1 MRTWIAKLSFRL
13 PAIISG
19 CSVVAALFVGA
30 LAYWVS
36 STDLEEQA
44 EERLSAL
51 ASARAEDL
59 SHYLDS
65 IVQDLQVTAA
75 SPFVKSALAD
85 FKEGWA
91 SQEGDATASLQ
102 KAYIH
107 DNPHPTGQKDA
118 LMRAGDT
125 AYDEAHE
132 QYHPWFS
139 KMLKTR
145 GYYDIFLFAEDGS
158 LVYTVFKELD
168 YATNL
173 TTGKYKD
180 TDLGNAF
187 RAALNGGRD
196 EVRFFDFKP
205 YAPSADAPASFIAT
219 PVFEGGKR
227 VGVLAFQ
234 MPIDNINSVMSSAA
248 GLGETGEAI
257 LVGADKLFR
266 NDSSKTPGQNDILTA
281 SLDSS
286 LVDQALGGKPASGN
300 LEGFR
305 DTDYLAAAVPLTFFG
320 ANLAVVTVEAR
331 DEILAPVRALRN
343 QIALICLGIFGIMM
357 AIGWLAARSIVAPI
371 KSLVANAARLAGGD
385 VSVVFAEADRKDEV
399 GEIAAAIAGFRDGV
413 AEQARLEEARKIEEQ
428 ARTDRQLRIEALI
441 EGFRTQSSEMLG
453 SVDAAMSEMQANA
466 SSMMETASGA
476 SEEVSSAAAATT
488 QASGN
493 VQLVAAATEEL
504 SSSIS
509 EIGQRVEETT
519 RVIADATS
527 QTQASTQ
534 KMELLSS
541 GSARIGEVIGLIQA
555 IAEQTNLL
563 ALNATIEAARAG
575 EAGKGFAVV
584 AAEVKELA
592 TQTSRATEEI
602 SNQIAEI
609 QSATEQAVTAIEG
622 IASIMVRANENTTSI
637 AAAVQEQ
644 DAATGEISRSASEA
658 SSGTRAASDNM
669 SNVSTAVETTA
680 NSAQSVDQATQVASE
695 KLRSLNT
702 AVNDFLR
709 EVAAA

>member
-1 MRTWIAKLSFRL
+1 M
-13 PAIISG
+13 
-19 CSVVAALFVGA
+19 
-30 LAYWVS
+30 
-36 STDLEEQA
+36 EEQA

-51 ASARAEDL
+51 AKVRAEDL
-59 SHYLDS
+59 SHYLES
-65 IVQDLQVTAA
+65 IVQDLKVTSE
-75 SPFVKSALAD
+75 SPFVQAALNDFNSAWTEQTGNG
-85 FKEGWA
+85 KEI
-91 SQEGDATASLQ
+91 LQ

-107 DNPHPTGQKDA
+107 DNPHPIGEKDA
-118 LMRAGDT
+118 LMSAGNSD
-125 AYDEAHE
+125 YDQAHAR
-132 QYHPWFS
+132 YHPWFRT
-139 KMLKTR
+139 MLKTR

-173 TTGKYKD
+173 ANGEYRD

-187 RAALNGGRD
+187 RAALSGAKG
-196 EVRFFDFKP
+196 EIHFFDFKP
-205 YAPSADAPASFIAT
+205 YAPSADAPASFISI
-219 PVFEGGKR
+219 PVYDDGKR
-227 VGVLAFQ
+227 IGVLAFQ
-234 MPIDNINSVMSSAA
+234 MPIDNINNVMADTS
-248 GLGETGEAI
+248 GLGATGEAI

-266 NDSSKTPGQNDILTA
+266 NDSAKTPNTNDILQA
-281 SLDSS
+281 SLEADVVDVALKGGSS
-286 LVDQALGGKPASGN
+286 IGQVKD
-300 LEGFR
+300 FR
-305 DTDYLAAAVPLTFFG
+305 GQDYIAAAVPLLFEG
-320 ANLAVVTVEAR
+320 ANLAVVTIETH

-343 QIALICLGIFGIMM
+343 RIALICLAIFGAMM
-357 AIGWLAARSIVAPI
+357 LVGWWAARSIVNPI
-371 KSLVANAARLAGGD
+371 GSLVRSAGELAAGD
-385 VSVVFAEADRKDEV
+385 VSVKFAEARRKDEI

-413 AEQARLEEARKIEEQ
+413 AEQARLEEARKVEEQ
-428 ARTDRQLRIEALI
+428 QRTERQHRIEALI
-441 EGFRTQSSEMLG
+441 EDFRGQSSAMLG
-453 SVDAAMSEMQANA
+453 AVDSAMGDMQENA
-466 SSMMETASGA
+466 TSMMTVATGA
-476 SEEVSSAAAATT
+476 SEEVNSAAAATS

-534 KMELLSS
+534 KMEMLAS

-575 EAGKGFAVV
+575 EAGRGFAVV

-592 TQTSRATEEI
+592 TQTSKATEEI
-602 SNQIAEI
+602 SSQIAEI
-609 QSATEQAVTAIEG
+609 QAATQQAVVSIEG
-622 IASIMVRANENTTSI
+622 IAAIMVKANENTTSI

-658 SSGTRAASDNM
+658 SSGTRSASDNM
-669 SNVSTAVETTA
+669 TNVSTAVETTA
-680 NSAQSVDQATQVASE
+680 SSAHSVDRATREASE
-695 KLRSLNT
+695 KLQALNT
-702 AVNDFLR
+702 AVSRFLQ